1 MSETLLSS
9 SKKTYL
15 EVLLTPPTSPQITP
29 INSMPNSPAESIFSN
44 KHRSDLGIIDSR
56 LKWIINKNNPDSVCS
71 KCKIG
76 IEDYEWNS
84 YYTVFVYRYEDEY
97 NKYKLKI
104 FNDLNNKQKT
114 NEVFC
119 FKCRETIINEF
130 KKDKLI
136 NEQKKDLLISMP
148 PLVLE

>member
-56 LKWIINKNNPDSVCS
+56 LKWIMNKKNPDSVCS

-84 YYTVFVYRYEDEY
+84 YYTVYVYRFTDEY
-97 NKYKLKI
+97 NKYIIKI
-104 FNDLNNKQKT
+104 FNDKDDKKNINQ
-114 NEVFC
+114 VFC
-119 FKCRETIINEF
+119 FKCREDISNQF

-136 NEQKKDLLISMP
+136 NEQKKDLLILMP

>member
-1 MSETLLSS
+1 MSETIVPSTP
-9 SKKTYL
+9 KKSYL
-15 EVLLTPPTSPQITP
+15 EAVLTPPASPLITP
-29 INSMPNSPAESIFSN
+29 INSIPNSPEILSN
-44 KHRSDLGIIDSR
+44 KHRSDLGVIDSR
-56 LKWIINKNNPDSVCS
+56 LKWIVNKKNPNCECS
-71 KCKIG
+71 RCKIG
-76 IEDYEWNS
+76 IEDFEWNS
-84 YYTVFVYRYEDEY
+84 YYTVYVYRYTDEY

-119 FKCRETIINEF
+119 FKCRETINNEF